1 LVDCIL
7 KKLYE
12 KFTMN
17 PLIASASI
25 IAAGLTVGLA
35 CIGPGVGQDT
45 DVGQAV
51 EGIAR

>member
-1 LVDCIL
+1 LVVFF
-7 KKLYE
+7 KKKYE
-12 KFTMN
+12 EPIMN

-35 CIGPGVGQDT
+35 CIVPGVGQGT

-51 EGIAR
+51 EGVAR